1 MKSIYSPFIL
11 LFILAFASCDLIL
24 SGSYPH
30 AQQYECYVTSNE
42 LIKRIQALKKKK
54 ENLEVWIKN
63 ESDSIVKMDTCNERF
78 EY

>member
-30 AQQYECYVTSNE
+30 AQQ
-42 LIKRIQALKKKK
+42 
-54 ENLEVWIKN
+54 LEIDATN
-63 ESDSIVKMDTCNERF
+63 YSSCIIFSAYIYLPTFRYCIHF
-78 EY
+78 YI